1 MNSLAPPQEDET
13 KKVDEK
19 ATDKPVIMAGYF
31 ARSVSEISGT
41 LISENFFLKKQGQLH
56 SKPFFIEILWIKTNT
71 LPQNIYKPSLDI

>member
-31 ARSVSEISGT
+31 ARSVKEISGT
-41 LISENFFLKKQGQLH
+41 LISEDFFLQKQGQLH
-56 SKPFFIEILWIKTNT
+56 SKLFFVEILLKQMTVPTYILIMK
-71 LPQNIYKPSLDI
+71 SLSC

>member
-31 ARSVSEISGT
+31 ARSVKEISGT
-41 LISENFFLKKQGQLH
+41 LISEDFFLQKQGPLH
-56 SKPFFIEILWIKTNT
+56 
-71 LPQNIYKPSLDI
+71 